1 MKHALAHA
9 MRRTAR
15 ALIRQSNKL
24 EPPHVDV
31 ALNHAGAATGR
42 AFAAQLRVDKAER
55 DLARAQSAQRDV
67 NR

>member
-24 EPPHVDV
+24 EPPNTDLSDR
-31 ALNHAGAATGR
+31 AMQYAG
-42 AFAAQLRVDKAER
+42 QLAGMTWSQRIAEG
-55 DLARAQSAQRDV
+55 LAGGQPTA
-67 NR
+67 